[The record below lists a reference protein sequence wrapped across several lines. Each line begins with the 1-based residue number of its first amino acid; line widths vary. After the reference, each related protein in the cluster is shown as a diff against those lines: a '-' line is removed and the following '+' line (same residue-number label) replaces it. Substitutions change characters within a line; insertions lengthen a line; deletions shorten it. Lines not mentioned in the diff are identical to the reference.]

1 MLFFSFLFKINIPIV
16 VKILILFFNLQ
27 FQRPWAQF
35 DSNFQIMFKVGMGE
49 SPEIPDTLSEEGQN
63 FVQHCLEHNPKE
75 RWLANE
81 LLQHHFCKVDFQ
93 DDASTENDESP
104 KISTSKQ

>member
-1 MLFFSFLFKINIPIV
+1 MDSLCEIFQFFDKCLF
-16 VKILILFFNLQ
+16 Q

-49 SPEIPDTLSEEGQN
+49 SPEIPDNLSEEGQD

-75 RWLANE
+75 RWLATE

-93 DDASTENDESP
+93 DDVGNENDSP
-104 KISTSKQ
+104 KISI